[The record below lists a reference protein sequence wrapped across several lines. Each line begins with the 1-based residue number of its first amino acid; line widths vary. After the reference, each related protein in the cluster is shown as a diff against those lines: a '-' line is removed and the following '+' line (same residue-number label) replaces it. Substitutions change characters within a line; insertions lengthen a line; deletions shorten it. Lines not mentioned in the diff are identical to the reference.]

1 MDRTF
6 YVNLAQTS
14 LSDRILSHEDCE
26 KILISPD
33 VELLPLLDAAF
44 QVRKTY
50 AGTQVKVHVI
60 NNIQNGLCPEDCHY
74 CAQARTSDAPIEKYP
89 VKSDEEILAEAKAA
103 YESGAYRYCMVSSG
117 RGPSERRIEYLVQ
130 LIKKIKSLYPIHICV
145 SAGLIGEGGVQKLKD
160 AGLDRLNHNLNT
172 SEIFYPKI
180 CTTHTYQERLNT
192 LKAANSVGLEI
203 CSGIIVGMGETHRD
217 VIDVALNLREL
228 KSPSIPVNFL
238 IPIEG
243 NILNQHHGLT
253 PEYCLRVLCL
263 FRFLN
268 PTAEIRV
275 AAGREG
281 HLRGMEVMSL
291 YPANSLFMDGYLN
304 TRGSSMAKTLRMIK
318 DAGFTIDADKTID
331 ELLKKAETDE
341 IAHGFDGTKVLMKGL
356 NELRP
361 SLANKQPAFK

>member
-1 MDRTF
+1 MMDRSF
-6 YVNLAQTS
+6 YFNLVNTS
-14 LSDRILSHEDCE
+14 LNRQIVSREDCHT
-26 KILISPD
+26 ILTSSE

-44 QVRKTY
+44 QIRKKYT
-50 AGTQVKVHVI
+50 GREVKVHVI
-60 NNIQNGLCPEDCHY
+60 NNIQNGLCPENCHY

-89 VKSDEEILAEAKAA
+89 VKSDEEILTEAKAA

-117 RGPSERRIEYLVQ
+117 RGPSEKRVEHLGK

-145 SAGLIGEGGVQKLKD
+145 SAGLIGEDGVKRLKE

-172 SEIFYPKI
+172 SERFYPEI
-180 CTTHTYQERLNT
+180 CTTHTYQDRLNT
-192 LKAANSVGLEI
+192 LKSANAVGLEI
-203 CSGIIVGMGETHRD
+203 CSGIIVGMGETHND

-243 NILNQHHGLT
+243 NVLSRYYNLT

-281 HLRGMEVMSL
+281 HLRSLEVMSL

-304 TRGSSMAKTLRMIK
+304 TKGSSMAKTLRMIK
-318 DAGFTIDADKTID
+318 DAGFTINSDKSIDA
-331 ELLKKAETDE
+331 LLKMAETDE
-341 IAHGFDGTKVLMKGL
+341 ASYRVDGTEAFMKGL

-361 SLANKQPAFK
+361 SLVNK